1 MKPVSGLGGEDDME
15 VDWGCTGTAILGAIV
30 WRTVIITGAIA
41 LVILAVMSVLRL
53 IARATVGTEYVE
65 FALALGMF
73 LVIIAGS
80 YWFVVLGQGRRT

>member
-1 MKPVSGLGGEDDME
+1 
-15 VDWGCTGTAILGAIV
+15 V

-41 LVILAVMSVLRL
+41 LVILAVMFVLRL
-53 IARATVGTEYVE
+53 IARATVDTEYVE